1 MNFRSEQKEPVD
13 INLTP
18 LIDVVFLLLIFFMVS
33 TTFQKSAEIQID
45 LPEASGQPPETKE
58 FVLEIGIDSLGRYF
72 VNNRVLVD
80 KKLIT
85 LKLAIQQTM
94 SEAKTNQPHIVI
106 SSDKNASYQSV
117 VTAMDAVNQLGLN
130 KFSLTT
136 KQSNEDN

>member
-1 MNFRSEQKEPVD
+1 MNFRTERKEEVD

-45 LPEASGQPPETKE
+45 LPEASGMPPETKE

-80 KKLIT
+80 KKLTT
-85 LKLAIQQTM
+85 LKLAISQTL
-94 SEAKTNQPHIVI
+94 SDANKKQPHIII
-106 SSDKNASYQSV
+106 SSDKDASYQSV

-136 KQSNEDN
+136 KQSSQDN

>member
-1 MNFRSEQKEPVD
+1 MNFRSEQNEPVD

-72 VNNRVLVD
+72 INNRVLVD
-80 KKLIT
+80 KKLAT

-94 SEAKTNQPHIVI
+94 TGDNKNHPHIII
-106 SSDKNASYQSV
+106 SSDKDASYQSV

-136 KQSNEDN
+136 KQRAEEN

>member
-1 MNFRSEQKEPVD
+1 MNFKSEQKESVD

-58 FVLEIGIDSLGRYF
+58 FVLEISIDSLGRYF
-72 VNNRVLVD
+72 VNSRVLVD
-80 KKLIT
+80 KKLAT

-94 SEAKTNQPHIVI
+94 FDAKQKQPHIII

>member
-1 MNFRSEQKEPVD
+1 MNFRSETKETVD

-33 TTFQKSAEIQID
+33 TTFQKSSEIQIE
-45 LPEASGQPPETKE
+45 LPEASGEPPEIKE
-58 FVLEIGIDSLGRYF
+58 FSLEVGIDGSGRYF

-80 KKLIT
+80 KKLST
-85 LKLAIQQTM
+85 LKLAIQQTLTN
-94 SEAKTNQPHIVI
+94 AKQNKPHVTI

-136 KQSNEDN
+136 KQSNEEN